1 MAPPDVK
8 LWLPIL
14 LSATAGAVD
23 AIGFLALGGLFTAHI
38 TGNLVVV
45 AAHYAIGGFGQVG
58 PLLAVP
64 VFVAVLAAVVLLY
77 GTPNA
82 GSHPRLKLL
91 VLHAGLLS
99 ACLGL
104 GLQFGPFRN
113 ADSPMAVAVGMLAVT
128 AMATQ
133 NAMKARISKYAIDG
147 GHDYQHDPVA
157 HRPGGDRSGSRGF
170 HCHRQ
175 SPAASPRDVYLYG
188 GIPLWL
194 HGRSSAG
201 IASWNSRLS
210 AARDPGD
217 SSDPIR
223 RSLGD
228 RIAFSNQIGETSMIS
243 VLDISKFR
251 VGEDALGDVE
261 VPVEHLWGAQTE
273 RSHRNFPIGVEHYR
287 WGRPVIRALGILKKS
302 AALANGDLGQLP
314 REKVDLI
321 VHAAQDVI
329 DGKLDGEFPL
339 VVFQTGSGTQ
349 TNMNANEVIANRAI
363 QLAGGVVARRNRS
376 IPMTT

>member
-133 NAMKARISKYAIDG
+133 NAMVKLALVNTPSTAVMTTNTTQLLIDLVAIVQDRGDSTAIVKARQRARVTFTCMAG
-147 GHDYQHDPVA
+147 FLCGCMA
-157 HRPGGDRSGSRGF
+157 GAALESR
-170 HCHRQ
+170 
-175 SPAASPRDVYLYG
+175 V
-188 GIPLWL
+188 
-194 HGRSSAG
+194 G
-201 IASWNSRLS
+201 IAALALPVILAT
-210 AARDPGD
+210 AAIP
-217 SSDPIR
+217 
-223 RSLGD
+223 LGD
-228 RIAFSNQIGETSMIS
+228 RLAIESHFQI
-243 VLDISKFR
+243 K
-251 VGEDALGDVE
+251 
-261 VPVEHLWGAQTE
+261 
-273 RSHRNFPIGVEHYR
+273 
-287 WGRPVIRALGILKKS
+287 
-302 AALANGDLGQLP
+302 
-314 REKVDLI
+314 
-321 VHAAQDVI
+321 
-329 DGKLDGEFPL
+329 
-339 VVFQTGSGTQ
+339 
-349 TNMNANEVIANRAI
+349 
-363 QLAGGVVARRNRS
+363 
-376 IPMTT
+376 